1 MYTPR
6 RQITVSSYLFV
17 GAFLVLSVGAA
28 CPEIAKSNPGL
39 QKILMGAFG
48 LPFGNFPSIYWLL
61 ITSADENF
69 SGLMMT
75 VVGGGELFTGNTAM
89 ITAAVLEDKATIRD
103 LLKNWS
109 VSYAGNLVGSLLMA
123 LLVFLGGTLGVGP
136 AAAATAVAKTS
147 LPVEL
152 FSGMI

>member
-1 MYTPR
+1 
-6 RQITVSSYLFV
+6 
-17 GAFLVLSVGAA
+17 
-28 CPEIAKSNPGL
+28 
-39 QKILMGAFG
+39 
-48 LPFGNFPSIYWLL
+48 
-61 ITSADENF
+61 
-69 SGLMMT
+69 MMT

-89 ITAAVLEDKATIRD
+89 ITAAVLEEKATIRD

>member
-1 MYTPR
+1 
-6 RQITVSSYLFV
+6 
-17 GAFLVLSVGAA
+17 
-28 CPEIAKSNPGL
+28 
-39 QKILMGAFG
+39 
-48 LPFGNFPSIYWLL
+48 
-61 ITSADENF
+61 
-69 SGLMMT
+69 MMT